1 MNQTLFDKIYNRIW
15 ETPDF
20 PQTKIAHLLETM
32 PPYSRD
38 LPSLF
43 YILPWGEEIKEE
55 TESNASALMAMTLS
69 LFIHDDTDKNRAFNM
84 KESVLNG
91 DFLFALAFSSLP
103 ATTKNDVAVS
113 FVKTYRQFNE
123 GRLNHKSRKKEEL
136 SDKTVLTFARDD
148 YGLLLREIA
157 RSAAKEAEKPEKEQ
171 AAYAEIAE
179 DIGTLWG
186 LHLEGYDID
195 TAYLIER
202 ATKKINA
209 LSWTSNLTNLLQTMK
224 QTW

>member
-1 MNQTLFDKIYNRIW
+1 MMNQTFFDKIYNRIS

-20 PQTKIAHLLETM
+20 PQTKIARLLETM

-38 LPSLF
+38 LPALF
-43 YILPWGEEIKEE
+43 YLLPWGEEIKEE
-55 TESNASALMAMTLS
+55 TESYASALMAMTLS
-69 LFIHDDTDKNRAFNM
+69 LFIHDDTDKNRAFNL

-91 DFLFALAFSSLP
+91 DFLFALTFSLLP
-103 ATTKNDVAVS
+103 AKTENDVAVS

-136 SDKTVLTFARDD
+136 SEKTMLAFARED

-157 RSAAKEAEKPEKEQ
+157 RSAAKEAEKPEIEQ

-186 LHLEGYDID
+186 LRLSGYDID
-195 TAYLIER
+195 TEDLIER
-202 ATKKINA
+202 ATEKINA
-209 LSWTSNLTNLLQTMK
+209 LSWTASLTNLLQTM
-224 QTW
+224 Q